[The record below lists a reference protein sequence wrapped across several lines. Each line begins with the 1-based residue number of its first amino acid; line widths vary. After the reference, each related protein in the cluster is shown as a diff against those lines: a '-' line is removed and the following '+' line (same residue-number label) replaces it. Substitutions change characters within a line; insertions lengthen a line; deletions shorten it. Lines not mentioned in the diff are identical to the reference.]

1 MSIVK
6 LGDVAVESRETCKG
20 DKSGLPIVGLEH
32 ITPEEVMLSNWATD
46 TENTF
51 TKMFRKGDMLFG
63 RRRAYLKKAAQAPF
77 DGICSG
83 DITVIRA
90 KTDKLLPDLLPFIIQ
105 NDDLFDF
112 AVGKSAGSL
121 SPRVK
126 WENLKNYTFNLPILD
141 EQKKLV
147 EVLWAIN
154 DTLQAYQKLLGET
167 DELVKSQFIEMFGGY
182 PKERFGD
189 FCTTHAR
196 IGWQKLT
203 RAEFLDAGNYYLVTG
218 WDIMPDH
225 TVAFE
230 QCKYVTKERYEQDPK
245 LILSKG
251 DVLLTKD
258 GTLGKVA
265 IIDNMDKPATLNGHI
280 FVIRPKDERVIPE
293 FLLGLFISDDFI
305 NQLDANKT
313 GSTIKG
319 ITQKALLEFE
329 IPVAPV
335 DVQRQYVK
343 FMNQVNK
350 SKFALQNS
358 IAAAQATKRSLI
370 TDILGLERKE

>member
-1 MSIVK
+1 
-6 LGDVAVESRETCKG
+6 
-20 DKSGLPIVGLEH
+20 
-32 ITPEEVMLSNWATD
+32 
-46 TENTF
+46 
-51 TKMFRKGDMLFG
+51 
-63 RRRAYLKKAAQAPF
+63 
-77 DGICSG
+77 
-83 DITVIRA
+83 
-90 KTDKLLPDLLPFIIQ
+90 
-105 NDDLFDF
+105 
-112 AVGKSAGSL
+112 
-121 SPRVK
+121 VK